1 MKERRKILIGIGI
14 SGVILV
20 LLGIL
25 ITTTTRKK
33 GKIPEVVR
41 QEEGAGAREKVEE
54 RKEPDVQREGKTA
67 LPVEV
72 VEFGWRPVSRTIPV
86 SGFIWEWATELEN
99 KTPLNIK
106 VAIKFQ
112 LLDENDT
119 ILAKALGGDD
129 LGPGERKI
137 IIGRAAADDRIMN
150 TRKMKVEL
158 EVSPST
164 TKNSPEDIQKN
175 WIWSTP
181 FEIKKER
188 NLGYQQ

>member
-1 MKERRKILIGIGI
+1 LIGLGI

-25 ITTTTRKK
+25 ITTITRKK
-33 GKIPEVVR
+33 EKIPEVVR
-41 QEEGAGAREKVEE
+41 QEEGAEPGREKFEE
-54 RKEPDVQREGKTA
+54 EKEPNIQREEKTA

-99 KTPLNIK
+99 KTPLTIK

-112 LLDENDT
+112 LLDENDA